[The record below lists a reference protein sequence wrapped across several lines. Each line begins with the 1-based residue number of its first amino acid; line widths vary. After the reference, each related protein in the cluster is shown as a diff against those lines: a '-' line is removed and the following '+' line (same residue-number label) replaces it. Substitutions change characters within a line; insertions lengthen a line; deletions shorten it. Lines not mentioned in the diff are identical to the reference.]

1 MDLEL
6 DGRRVLI
13 KPELHIDAVGHGFTY
28 MRPAFDP

>member
-13 KPELHIDAVGHGFTY
+13 KPELHIDAVGHGLY
-28 MRPAFDP
+28 MHPAFDP